1 MGGRWTGVLM
11 RYKTC
16 RNARAA
22 PRVDTFGL
30 AVLGL
35 LQLAF
40 ESFNVFFHT
49 NPLMQL
55 EGAV

>member
-22 PRVDTFGL
+22 PRVGTFGL

-49 NPLMQL
+49 NPLM
-55 EGAV
+55 